1 MSGRGGPTNDRMQVS
16 PRNPDGSRRVV
27 RVGPHLGPISLTPTR
42 VTLGIALFGS
52 AGFLVYSITVRDASQ
67 IPLLSSG
74 AAVLG
79 IVFSALA
86 VAGVISTVQAGREN
100 RNGHALIM
108 AILGGV
114 AAVIAA
120 ACFSSA
126 AILALVWKA

>member
-1 MSGRGGPTNDRMQVS
+1 MSWRAGGPTNDRWQVS
-16 PRNPDGSRRVV
+16 PRNPDGTRR

-42 VTLGIALFGS
+42 VILGVALLGS
-52 AGFLVYSITVRDASQ
+52 AGFLAYSITVRDASQ

-86 VAGVISTVQAGREN
+86 VAGVISTVQAGRAGQN
-100 RNGHALIM
+100 ARAFVM